1 MADCTNHYKLNID
14 LYRLGIFSKDAIDMN
29 NLNSVLAIQA
39 VGKYK
44 NKNNS
49 MTFSLLI
56 DIIGSYITF
65 YLTQLKSDGLYLMVE
80 LDHLRFP
87 LSLNE
92 LSQSIGYIDRL
103 YNILNMFEEYRMLP
117 AVKEIPSNKYR
128 ETMKSSVIRTLTEKT
143 IDRSRTNHFQRHYN

>member
-1 MADCTNHYKLNID
+1 
-14 LYRLGIFSKDAIDMN
+14 MN
-29 NLNSVLAIQA
+29 NLNRLLTIQA

-49 MTFSLLI
+49 MAFSLLI

-80 LDHLRFP
+80 LDHLR

-92 LSQSIGYIDRL
+92 LSQLIGYVDRL
-103 YNILNMFEEYRMLP
+103 YNILNVFEEYRVLP

-128 ETMKSSVIRTLTEKT
+128 ETMKSTVIKTLTEKT
-143 IDRSRTNHFQRHYN
+143 IDRSRTNHFQRHYNESFFYFFYFF